1 MKPVL
6 KVVLFATVAMLA
18 LAGCSMSAEAQRID
32 FAFGVSNALAPSTN
46 AATTTDH
53 FPVSLS
59 GGAYPGVSGN
69 VFFLHNVGVGAE
81 LFWRASRVE
90 YADTT
95 VPFRPLFWD
104 VNAVYSPKIA
114 PHAYLELVGG
124 IGAMSSRFYT
134 GTFCG
139 SFSCSNYQSSN
150 HFDADFGG
158 GLKLYL
164 GHGFFIRPEARW
176 YIINNNQEFSSNH
189 AGRAGVSIGYT
200 FR

>member
-1 MKPVL
+1 MKPAIKVAVL
-6 KVVLFATVAMLA
+6 AVAVTA
-18 LAGCSMSAEAQRID
+18 LAVLSIPANAQRLD
-32 FAFGVSNALAPSTN
+32 FAFGVSNGLAPSVN
-46 AATTTDH
+46 AADSNH

-81 LFWRASRVE
+81 LFWRASRVG

-124 IGAMSSRFYT
+124 IGALSSRFYT

-139 SFSCSNYQSSN
+139 GFSCSNYQSTN
-150 HFDADFGG
+150 HFDIDLGG
-158 GLKLYL
+158 GIKIY
-164 GHGFFIRPEARW
+164 GKGGFFIRPEARW
-176 YIINNNQEFSSNH
+176 YFINNNQEFSSAH